1 MKLPHPI
8 GKHFMIKAI
17 IFDIGGVLIRT
28 EDHTRRAALEQRL
41 GLQPG
46 EAEFLLYNSDR
57 GRQAQSGAIS
67 ARDQWAWAQ
76 QRFGLDDPGLH
87 QFRAEYW
94 GGDRIDTS
102 LLELIRSLHERYQTA
117 IISNAMDDLLEDV
130 VARLDPDGTLFD
142 VVVGSA
148 YERIMKPAPEIFLR
162 TLERLGR
169 TPAEAIFID
178 DMPANVAGAQAVG
191 LAAIHFQPGIDL
203 RRALAEHGVV

>member
-1 MKLPHPI
+1 
-8 GKHFMIKAI
+8 MIKAI

-28 EDHTRRAALEQRL
+28 EDRTPRAALEQRL

-57 GRQAQSGAIS
+57 GRQAQHGAIS
-67 ARDQWAWAQ
+67 AQEQWAWAQ
-76 QRFGLDDPGLH
+76 QRFGLTDLEMQ
-87 QFRAEYW
+87 QFRADYW
-94 GGDRIDTS
+94 GGDRVDTN

-130 VARLDPDGTLFD
+130 MPRIDPDGTLFD

-148 YERIMKPAPEIFLR
+148 YERVMKPAPEIFLR

-178 DMPANVAGAQAVG
+178 DMPTNVAGAQAVG
-191 LAAIHFQPGIDL
+191 LAAIHFQPGLDL
-203 RRALAEHGVV
+203 QRALAEHGVV